1 MSHKKTDRPGGR
13 AWQRTLYQV
22 IFLADTR
29 LGKAFDEA
37 LLVAIL
43 LSIGTVMLESIESFR
58 TAHGSLLQVLEWSF
72 TVVFTAEYVLRLLC
86 VRRPVTY
93 ATSFFGVVDFLAV
106 VPTYLSLL
114 LPGAHYFMVVR
125 VLRLLRVFRI
135 LKLGRYVQAGD
146 TIWQALKAS
155 RQKIAVFLMAVL
167 SLVVVIGTLMYLI
180 EGPESGFTSIPTSVY
195 WAIVTMTTVGY
206 GDIAPQTV
214 PGQMLASLVMIL
226 GYSIIAVPTGIMT
239 VEMGRAQSA
248 VEGRPCPACHVRGH
262 DRDAVFCKTCGARL
276 DQQST

>member
-1 MSHKKTDRPGGR
+1 MGRKETLKAGNRP
-13 AWQRTLYQV
+13 WQRTLYQV

-29 LGKAFDEA
+29 SGKTFDEA

-58 TAHGSLLQVLEWSF
+58 TNHGVLLQILEWSF
-72 TVVFTAEYVLRLLC
+72 TVLFTAEYVLRLLC
-86 VRRPVTY
+86 VKRPIKY
-93 ATSFFGVVDFLAV
+93 ATSFFGVVDFLAI

-114 LPGAHYFMVVR
+114 LPGAHYFLVVR

-155 RQKIAVFLMAVL
+155 RQKITVFLMAVF
-167 SLVVVIGTLMYLI
+167 SLVVVMGTLMYLI

-195 WAIVTMTTVGY
+195 W
-206 GDIAPQTV
+206 PLS
-214 PGQMLASLVMIL
+214 P
-226 GYSIIAVPTGIMT
+226 
-239 VEMGRAQSA
+239 
-248 VEGRPCPACHVRGH
+248 
-262 DRDAVFCKTCGARL
+262 
-276 DQQST
+276 